1 MWVKFDNDEFADL
14 CVERLADVWHVA
26 GTELDL
32 WSDYYH
38 DLFEEA
44 YGDDDKLDE
53 SETIY
58 SIVDNDY
65 VNYMSVVTE
74 EQLLSEYR
82 FDSLEDAY
90 DAGVIAAEGENGDGE
105 RIFLIRP

>member
-14 CVERLADVWHVA
+14 CVERLAEVWHVK

-38 DLFEEA
+38 NLFENS
-44 YGDDDKLDE
+44 YGDDDKLE
-53 SETIY
+53 Y
-58 SIVDNDY
+58 SISYIVDNDY

-74 EQLLSEYR
+74 EELLPEYL

-90 DAGVIAAEGENGDGE
+90 DEGVIEAEGENGNGE
-105 RIFLIRP
+105 RLFLIRP